1 MNAVCPDGAII
12 AGLFRF
18 PINENVDSARYDT
31 NKGKRKKPLRGA
43 SGWSVGDS
51 NSRPLPCEGSAL
63 NQLS

>member
-1 MNAVCPDGAII
+1 MNAVCPGGAII

-43 SGWSVGDS
+43 SGWSVGDHKITS
-51 NSRPLPCEGSAL
+51 
-63 NQLS
+63 